1 MLETLLPWFAI
12 GAGFL
17 GLLWSSHHFVE
28 GSAAV
33 AQNLGVPK
41 LIIGLTIVAMGTS
54 APEVIVSIS
63 SALNNASELAVGNAL
78 GSNLAN
84 IGLVLG
90 ATALIAPLP
99 IKGHILKQE
108 FPLMLA
114 LMLIAG
120 GFLWDGILTMT
131 EGTILV
137 ALIVPVL
144 FWFAYAKKQQPE
156 EDDDEIS
163 AMATPRAL
171 FWFLVGLVAMI
182 FSAEI
187 LVYGAKVIALR
198 LGVSPLIVG
207 LTVVALGTSL
217 PELAASIS
225 SALKGHHDIA
235 IGNVIGSNIFN
246 LLLVMG
252 IPAIIKPIALEASV
266 FTRDYMAMTALT
278 LLLGTAMAIRY
289 FKSSPAATKTN
300 TGVKTAGISRF
311 TGVLLLLAY
320 GVYYVVLFGQN

>member
-1 MLETLLPWFAI
+1 MIDTLLPWLAVA
-12 GAGFL
+12 AGFL
-17 GLLWSSHHFVE
+17 GLLWSSNHFVE

-63 SALNNASELAVGNAL
+63 SALNDASDLAVGNAL

-90 ATALIAPLP
+90 VTALIAPLP

-114 LMLIAG
+114 LMLVAG
-120 GFLWDGILTMT
+120 GFLWDGKLTALEGFILTAMV
-131 EGTILV
+131 I
-137 ALIVPVL
+137 PVL
-144 FWFAYAKKQQPE
+144 FWFAYAKKHHPE
-156 EDDDEIS
+156 EDEEDIS
-163 AMATPRAL
+163 AMTTPKAL
-171 FWFLVGLVAMI
+171 FWFLVGLIAMI
-182 FSAEI
+182 ISAEI

-198 LGVSPLIVG
+198 LGISPLVVG

-252 IPAIIKPIALEASV
+252 IPAIIDTIDLEPSV
-266 FTRDYMAMTALT
+266 FSRDYLAMTGIT
-278 LLLGTAMAIRY
+278 LLLGLAMLIAYLKPSNTTTASNTI
-289 FKSSPAATKTN
+289 KSSS
-300 TGVKTAGISRF
+300 ISRF
-311 TGVLLLLAY
+311 VGVLLLLAY
-320 GVYYVVLFGQN
+320 AAYYVVLFGQH

>member
-1 MLETLLPWFAI
+1 MLNTFLPWLAI

-17 GLLWSSHHFVE
+17 GLLWSANHFVE

-63 SALNNASELAVGNAL
+63 SALNDASTLAVGNAL

-90 ATALIAPLP
+90 ITALIAPLP

-120 GFLWDGILTMT
+120 GFLWDGNLTIV
-131 EGTILV
+131 EGIILV

-144 FWFAYAKKQQPE
+144 LWFAYNKKQHPE
-156 EDDDEIS
+156 EDDEDIP
-163 AMATPRAL
+163 AMATPKAL

-182 FSAEI
+182 ISAEV
-187 LVYGAKVIALR
+187 LVYGAKIIALR
-198 LGVSPLIVG
+198 LGISPLVVG

-252 IPAIIKPIALEASV
+252 IPAIIEPIALEASV
-266 FTRDYMAMTALT
+266 FSRDYLAMTAIT
-278 LLLGTAMAIRY
+278 LLLGTAMVISY
-289 FKSSPAATKTN
+289 FKSSPPAQANVASIKSS
-300 TGVKTAGISRF
+300 GISRL

-320 GVYYVVLFGQN
+320 MAYYVVLFIQN

>member
-1 MLETLLPWFAI
+1 MLQTLLPWLAI
-12 GAGFL
+12 FAGFI

-63 SALNNASELAVGNAL
+63 SALNDASELAVGNAL

-90 ATALIAPLP
+90 ITALIAPLP

-120 GFLWDGILTMT
+120 GFLWDGRLTAT
-131 EGTILV
+131 EGIILV
-137 ALIVPVL
+137 VLIIPVL
-144 FWFAYAKKQQPE
+144 FWFAYAKKHHPE
-156 EDDDEIS
+156 EEDEIPS
-163 AMATPRAL
+163 MATPKAL

-182 FSAEI
+182 ISAET
-187 LVYGAKVIALR
+187 LVYGAKIIALQF
-198 LGVSPLIVG
+198 GISPLVVG

-246 LLLVMG
+246 ILLVMG
-252 IPAIIKPIALEASV
+252 IPAIIEAIDLEPSV
-266 FTRDYMAMTALT
+266 FSRDYLAMMGLT
-278 LLLGTAMAIRY
+278 LLLGFAMVFSY
-289 FKSSPAATKTN
+289 FKGNHTSTSGSIQVKRSS
-300 TGVKTAGISRF
+300 ISRF
-311 TGVLLLLAY
+311 TGVLLLIAY
-320 GVYYVVLFGQN
+320 IAYYFVLFGQQ

>member
-1 MLETLLPWFAI
+1 MLETLLPWLAI

-28 GSAAV
+28 GSANV

-63 SALNNASELAVGNAL
+63 SALNDASELAVGNAL

-90 ATALIAPLP
+90 VTALIASLP

-108 FPLMLA
+108 FPLMLG

-120 GFLWDGILTMT
+120 VFLWDRTLTVLEGIILT
-131 EGTILV
+131 
-137 ALIVPVL
+137 ALIIPVL
-144 FWFAYAKKQQPE
+144 FWFAYAKNQHPE
-156 EDDDEIS
+156 QEDEEIPE
-163 AMATPRAL
+163 MTTPKAL

-182 FSAEI
+182 ISAEV

-278 LLLGTAMAIRY
+278 LLLGFAMVVSYVRCQPSANEGISV
-289 FKSSPAATKTN
+289 KSGS
-300 TGVKTAGISRF
+300 ISRF

-320 GVYYVVLFGQN
+320 GAYYVVLFGQQ